1 MNRMKIYIYCC
12 LSVMLFGLSACENE
26 LELDTKTASKQ
37 LSVNGFINADST
49 VNRLLVSF
57 TGIDHPTIVTDATI
71 KVSVNGNLRE
81 TVHELPAGSEQY
93 IIHGRFNPGD
103 HVRIE
108 VSTPDNN
115 YQASIEE
122 TVPQPIDKIERIS
135 TGFVKDVSY
144 VDEYEMARVDDLQ
157 KINLSFQDN
166 GKQADYYRLTLAGYQ
181 TIMNTQ
187 FNYTLRRKEATYR
200 YFVSDMGS
208 SYIATGD
215 PIIMEGRVCT
225 PSTDMGFASPN
236 NVVNQM
242 GVFND
247 LLFNGQECSI
257 SVYSKLYQFNRISD
271 PEMKTSLD
279 LVATISSYTSAA
291 YYYLKAMNLK
301 KSTYYDDYNDLT
313 GPIKMPSNVKGGTGL
328 VGFYTSKSI
337 PVHVYGTDRYPHLYE

>member
-1 MNRMKIYIYCC
+1 MNRMKTYIYCC

-57 TGIDHPTIVTDATI
+57 TGIDHPTIVTDATL

-81 TVHELPAGSEQY
+81 TVRELPAGSEQY

-103 HVRIE
+103 HVCIE

-135 TGFVKDVSY
+135 TEFVKDVSY
-144 VDEYEMARVDDLQ
+144 VDEYEMARVDNLY
-157 KINLSFQDN
+157 KISLSFQDN
-166 GKQADYYRLTLAGYQ
+166 GERSDYYRLTLAGYQ
-181 TIMNTQ
+181 TTKYIQ
-187 FNYTLRRKEATYR
+187 YSTLHRTETTYR
-200 YFVSDMGS
+200 YFARNMGS

-215 PIIMEGRVCT
+215 PIIMEGRVYT

-236 NVVNQM
+236 NVMNRL

-247 LLFNGQECSI
+247 LLFNGKECSI
-257 SVYSKLYQFNRISD
+257 SIYSKLYPFNRISD
-271 PEMKTSLD
+271 PDIKTSLD

-291 YYYLKAMNLK
+291 YYYLKAVNLK

-328 VGFYTSKSI
+328 VGFYTSTSI